1 MNRQHKHIL
10 VLRFACLLL
19 ALHVINISI
28 DAPDTY
34 PLTGQVVEY
43 REARSTSKSKSFRK
57 LLMQSWL
64 GVPEISHQ
72 EGMPARDSS
81 SGGSI
86 IPNVDILVE
95 KLPVFAIRA
104 FSQPTAESVFPDP
117 LIHPNLF
124 ILDYLTPPPQV
135 A

>member
-10 VLRFACLLL
+10 ILRFACLLL

-34 PLTGQVVEY
+34 PLTGQAVEY
-43 REARSTSKSKSFRK
+43 REARSSGTSQSFRK

-64 GVPEISHQ
+64 GVPELGQ
-72 EGMPARDSS
+72 TDGMAPGDSAS
-81 SGGSI
+81 NPI

-95 KLPVFAIRA
+95 KLPTYAIRTFREPA
-104 FSQPTAESVFPDP
+104 AESVFPNP
-117 LIHPNLF
+117 LIHSSLY
-124 ILDYLTPPPQV
+124 ILDYLTPPPQI

>member
-10 VLRFACLLL
+10 ILRFACLLL

-34 PLTGQVVEY
+34 PLTGQAVQY
-43 REARSTSKSKSFRK
+43 REARTSCTSQSFRK

-64 GVPEISHQ
+64 GVPELSQ
-72 EGMPARDSS
+72 KEGVPPSDSS
-81 SGGSI
+81 SGCSI

-104 FSQPTAESVFPDP
+104 FSEPTAESVFPDP

-135 A
+135 V

>member
-1 MNRQHKHIL
+1 M
-10 VLRFACLLL
+10 

-43 REARSTSKSKSFRK
+43 REARSTSTSKSFRK

-64 GVPEISHQ
+64 GVPELSRQ
-72 EGMPARDSS
+72 DGMPARDSS
-81 SGGSI
+81 PGGSI

-104 FSQPTAESVFPDP
+104 FSEPSAECVFPDP
-117 LIHPNLF
+117 LVHPNLF
-124 ILDYLTPPPQV
+124 ILDCLTPPPQV